1 MKNKLKIFIKLV
13 LLIFFSLIWFFLIQA
28 EYEMI
33 TKPDL
38 QNDFPMIKGS
48 GAVWFLGFILL
59 VLSAIIIYIIYSL
72 ACQLIHKS

>member
-1 MKNKLKIFIKLV
+1 MRNKLKIFIKLI
-13 LLIFFSLIWFFLIQA
+13 LLAFFSLIWFFLIQA

-59 VLSAIIIYIIYSL
+59 VLSAIIIYIIHSFVWQQNKL
-72 ACQLIHKS
+72 